1 MKAITKTMTN
11 GEIYQYAVALMNASF
26 NDNEVYMPAAV
37 SFAIQKNKTALTST
51 AEDVEKGRMA
61 IIEHYSNGQ
70 TEEGYTIPPE
80 SVEKANSELN
90 DLLNIEQEVK
100 IYMFDI
106 DSLNDIKLT
115 SAQMQAIMFMIED

>member
-11 GEIYQYAVALMNASF
+11 GEIYQIAVALMNAKF

-37 SFAIQKNKTALTST
+37 NFAIQKNKTTLTET

-61 IIEHYSNGQ
+61 IIEHYSSDH
-70 TEEGYTIPPE
+70 TEEGYTIPAE
-80 SVEKANSELN
+80 SVDKANKELS
-90 DLLNIEQEVK
+90 DLLSIEQEVK
-100 IYMFDI
+100 IYTFGIED
-106 DSLNDIKLT
+106 LEDIKLT

>member
-11 GEIYQYAVALMNASF
+11 GEIYQYAVALMNAGF

>member
-11 GEIYQYAVALMNASF
+11 GEIYQYAVALMNAGF

-80 SVEKANSELN
+80 AVEKANSELN
-90 DLLNIEQEVK
+90 DLLNIEQEIK

-106 DSLNDIKLT
+106 DALNDIKLT